1 MPQIT
6 DQLTGSGAEAL
17 AETLAR
23 LSKKPGVEA
32 TLVLEAS
39 SGTIIQN
46 SGSFSA
52 FRSTSRSNNTGA
64 STEDSSTAANTES
77 QGIEELASMVWS
89 FAKSAGGL
97 VQGLDVEDEVKL
109 LRLRTKKHE
118 LVIVPDTKYILV
130 VVHETPPA

>member
-1 MPQIT
+1 MRDSILTEPQ
-6 DQLTGSGAEAL
+6 GSGADAL

-23 LSKKPGVEA
+23 LSKKPGVQA

-52 FRSTSRSNNTGA
+52 FRSSPRSNNTGVT
-64 STEDSSTAANTES
+64 TEDSTSMASIES

-89 FAKSAGGL
+89 FVKSAGGL
-97 VQGLDVEDEVKL
+97 VTGLDVEVC
-109 LRLRTKKHE
+109 
-118 LVIVPDTKYILV
+118 
-130 VVHETPPA
+130 

>member
-1 MPQIT
+1 MAQIT
-6 DQLTGSGAEAL
+6 DQLTGNGAEAL
-17 AETLAR
+17 AETLSR
-23 LSKKPGVEA
+23 LSKKPGVQA

-52 FRSTSRSNNTGA
+52 FRSTSRSNNAGA
-64 STEDSSTAANTES
+64 AIEDSATTTNTES

-89 FAKSAGGL
+89 FVKSAGGL
-97 VQGLDVEDEVKL
+97 VHGLDVEDEVKL

-118 LVIVPDTKYILV
+118 LVIVPDPKYILV

>member
-1 MPQIT
+1 MAQMT

-23 LSKKPGVEA
+23 LSKKPGVQA

-52 FRSTSRSNNTGA
+52 FRSTSRPNNAGVA
-64 STEDSSTAANTES
+64 TEDSNATASTES

-89 FAKSAGGL
+89 FVKSAGGL
-97 VQGLDVEDEVKL
+97 VHGLDVEDEVRL

-118 LVIVPDTKYILV
+118 LVIVPDPKYILV